1 MSKTVKLTP
10 EDLRQFTGTG
20 TWFRHGINRDVLY
33 TEGAQYVAEQGGA
46 YWLLDAIAIAQRY
59 EAKVA
64 AEEFQVWTL
73 KVAADHSATLSC
85 GGGDDNNVYTQHIPF
100 TDFPLDEILLWF
112 ADNVIYL
119 PSEH

>member
-1 MSKTVKLTP
+1 MSQAAKLTL
-10 EDLRQFTGTG
+10 EDLSQFTGTG

-46 YWLLDAIAIAQRY
+46 YWLLDAIAIAHRY
-59 EAKVA
+59 ERKVA

-73 KVAADHSATLSC
+73 KFRDDRSATLIC
-85 GGGDDNNVYTQHIPF
+85 GDGDDNVVYTQPIEF
-100 TDFPLDEILLWF
+100 TDFPLEEISLRF
-112 ADNVIYL
+112 ANGVIYL